1 MKLFFL
7 LNLVIMTSAH
17 AQDFETEAKALAH
30 DLKSS
35 LMKNLSE
42 KVAKE
47 GAVKAIS
54 FCHENVKPIAKS
66 AAKDRALKFDF
77 GRTSHKIRNETNA
90 PQAWADVYLKEFQGK
105 FKGDIKKDFIIHKL
119 ENSKRVYLEPL
130 YVQAQCLTCH
140 GESVAPEIKM
150 KLAEIYP
157 NDKATGF
164 KLGEFRGFI
173 WIKEK

>member
-1 MKLFFL
+1 MK
-7 LNLVIMTSAH
+7 
-17 AQDFETEAKALAH
+17 FE
-30 DLKSS
+30 
-35 LMKNLSE
+35 
-42 KVAKE
+42 
-47 GAVKAIS
+47 
-54 FCHENVKPIAKS
+54 
-66 AAKDRALKFDF
+66 F
-77 GRTSHKIRNETNA
+77 GRTSHKIRNQANA
-90 PQAWADVYLKEFQGK
+90 PQPWADVYLKEFQGT

-140 GESVAPEIKM
+140 GETVAPEIKT

-157 NDKATGF
+157 QDKATGF

>member
-1 MKLFFL
+1 MKLFL
-7 LNLVIMTSAH
+7 LLTLVFMTSAH
-17 AQDFETEAKALAH
+17 AQDFETEAKTLAQ

-42 KVAKE
+42 KMAKD

-54 FCHENVKPIAKS
+54 FCHENVKPIAKL
-66 AAKDRALKFDF
+66 AAKDRVSKFEF
-77 GRTSHKIRNETNA
+77 GRTSHKIRNEANA
-90 PQAWADVYLKEFQGK
+90 PQAWANVYLKEFQGT
-105 FKGDIKKDFIIHKL
+105 FKGDIKKEHIIHKL

-140 GESVAPEIKM
+140 GESIAPEIKT

-157 NDKATGF
+157 QDKATGF